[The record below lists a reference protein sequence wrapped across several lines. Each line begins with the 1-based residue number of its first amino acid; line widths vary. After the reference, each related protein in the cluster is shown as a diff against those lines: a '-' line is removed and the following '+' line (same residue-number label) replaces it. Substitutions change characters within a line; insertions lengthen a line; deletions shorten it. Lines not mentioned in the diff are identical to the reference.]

1 MAIKAA
7 KLKELNQGVNSLKL
21 NDFQNYKKSSSF
33 FNLKDN
39 INELNRNLN
48 LNYKQYFK
56 QLTDDIN
63 LKVILQL
70 QVCLAKGQKVRCCF

>member
-1 MAIKAA
+1 MLEHFPYFECAYIKEKLQFFVKKNMAIKAA

-48 LNYKQYFK
+48 LNYK
-56 QLTDDIN
+56 
-63 LKVILQL
+63 
-70 QVCLAKGQKVRCCF
+70 